1 MSLKNHDGWP
11 QYVVIVGCGRLGSLL
26 AGLLSEVGS
35 SVVVIDLNEAAF
47 DLLTAEFS
55 GFRIV
60 GDAVEIEVLRAAK
73 THKADCLLA
82 TTEEDNVNLMV
93 AQVARKVFNVPKVL
107 ARVFDP
113 RREPVYREFD
123 IEAISPTKLMADA
136 FLASLGKKR
145 EAEPC
150 A

>member
-1 MSLKNHDGWP
+1 MPLKRQNGWP

-35 SVVVIDLNEAAF
+35 SVVVIDIEESAF
-47 DLLTAEFS
+47 DLLTAGFS

-113 RREPVYREFD
+113 RREGVYREFD
-123 IEAISPTKLMADA
+123 IETVSPTKLMADA
-136 FLASLGKKR
+136 FLASLENRG
-145 EAEPC
+145 EE
-150 A
+150 

>member
-1 MSLKNHDGWP
+1 MPLKRQNGWP

-35 SVVVIDLNEAAF
+35 SVVVIDIDESAF
-47 DLLTAEFS
+47 DLLTAGFS

-113 RREPVYREFD
+113 RREGVYREFD
-123 IEAISPTKLMADA
+123 IETVSPTKLMADA
-136 FLASLGKKR
+136 FLASLENR
-145 EAEPC
+145 AEG
-150 A
+150 

>member
-1 MSLKNHDGWP
+1 MPLKRQNGWP

-35 SVVVIDLNEAAF
+35 SVVVIDIEESAF
-47 DLLTAEFS
+47 DLLTAGFS

-60 GDAVEIEVLRAAK
+60 GDAVEIEVLRSAK

-113 RREPVYREFD
+113 RREGVYREFD
-123 IEAISPTKLMADA
+123 IETVSPTKLMADA
-136 FLASLGKKR
+136 FLASLENRG
-145 EAEPC
+145 EE
-150 A
+150 